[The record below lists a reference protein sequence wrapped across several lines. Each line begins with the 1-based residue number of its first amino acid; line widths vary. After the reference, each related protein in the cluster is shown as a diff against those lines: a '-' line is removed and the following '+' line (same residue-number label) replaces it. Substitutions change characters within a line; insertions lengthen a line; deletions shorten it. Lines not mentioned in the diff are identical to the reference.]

1 LENKLEVRY
10 TPDSESYKKLNSD
23 ELRKYFLIDNLFK
36 PGEIGLIYTDVD
48 RAIIGTAIPVKN
60 SLKLMGSKKELASEY
75 FAERRE
81 IGIIN
86 IGGSGKIKADK
97 NDYLLKNKEAL
108 YIGRGTK
115 EIEFFSEDAS
125 LPAKFYLISYPA
137 HKELPCKQIKF
148 NEAESI
154 NLGQQEN
161 SNKRTI
167 HKFILPSKMETCQL
181 VMGLT
186 ELEPGNVWNTL
197 PPHSHQRR
205 TEIYMYFNLKEDS
218 VVFHLMGEARET
230 RHLVIRNQQVVIS
243 PSYSIHSG
251 VGSQNYSFI
260 WAMGGENQEF
270 DDMDWISINE
280 IQ

>member
-1 LENKLEVRY
+1 MEIRY
-10 TPDSESYKKLNSD
+10 TPDSESYKKMNSD
-23 ELRKYFLIDNLFK
+23 ELKKYFLIDTLFTTGK
-36 PGEIGLIYTDVD
+36 IELVYTDVD
-48 RAIIGTAIPVKN
+48 RAIIGSAVPAEN

-97 NDYLLKNKEAL
+97 KEFTLQNREAL

-115 EIEFFSEDAS
+115 EIEFFSNDIS

-148 NEAESI
+148 SEAESVK
-154 NLGQQEN
+154 LGQPEN
-161 SNKRTI
+161 SNLRTI
-167 HKFILPSKMETCQL
+167 HKFILPSKVETCQL

-186 ELEPGNVWNTL
+186 ELEQGSVWNTL

-205 TEIYMYFNLKEDS
+205 TEIYMYFNLKENS
-218 VVFHLMGEARET
+218 VVFHLMGEAKET
-230 RHLVIRNQQVVIS
+230 RHLVIRNEQVVIS

>member
-1 LENKLEVRY
+1 LEVRY
-10 TPDSESYKKLNSD
+10 TPDSESYKKMNSD
-23 ELRKYFLIDNLFK
+23 DLRKYFLIDNLFHA
-36 PGEIGLIYTDVD
+36 GEINLVYTDVD
-48 RAIIGTAIPVKN
+48 RAIIGSAIPTK
-60 SLKLMGSKKELASEY
+60 SPLKLMGSKKELASEY

-86 IGGSGKIKADK
+86 IGAAGKIKTDK
-97 NDYLLKNKEAL
+97 DEYILQNKEAL

-115 EIEFFSEDAS
+115 EIEFYSNNKS
-125 LPAKFYLISYPA
+125 NPAKYYLISYPA
-137 HKELPCKQIKF
+137 HKKLPCKLIKF
-148 NEAESI
+148 NEAESVS
-154 NLGQQEN
+154 LGLQEN

-167 HKFILPSKMETCQL
+167 HKFILPSKLETCQL

-205 TEIYMYFNLKEDS
+205 TEIYMYFNLEEDS
-218 VVFHLMGEARET
+218 VVFHFMGEAKET

-270 DDMDWISINE
+270 DDMDWISLNE

>member
-1 LENKLEVRY
+1 MEVRY
-10 TPDSESYKKLNSD
+10 TPDSESYKKMNSD
-23 ELRKYFLIDNLFK
+23 ELRKYFLIDNLFI
-36 PGEIGLIYTDVD
+36 PGEIELVYTDVD
-48 RAIIGTAIPVKN
+48 RAIIGSVVPTN
-60 SLKLMGSKKELASEY
+60 SPLKLMGSKKELASEY

-81 IGIIN
+81 VGIIN
-86 IGGSGKIKADK
+86 IGAVGKIKAGKDE
-97 NDYLLKNKEAL
+97 YIIQNKEAL

-115 EIEFFSEDAS
+115 EIEFFSNDQS
-125 LPAKFYLISYPA
+125 NPAKFYIISYPA
-137 HKELPCKQIKF
+137 HKELPSKSIKLG
-148 NEAESI
+148 EAESVS
-154 NLGQQEN
+154 LGQLEN

-167 HKFILPSKMETCQL
+167 HKFILPSKLETCQL

-186 ELEPGNVWNTL
+186 ELEQGNVWNTL

-218 VVFHLMGEARET
+218 VVFHFMGEAKET
-230 RHLVIRNQQVVIS
+230 RHIVVRNQQVVIS

-270 DDMDWISINE
+270 DDMDWVSINE

>member
-1 LENKLEVRY
+1 MEVRY
-10 TPDSESYKKLNSD
+10 TPDSESYKKMNSD
-23 ELRKYFLIDNLFK
+23 ELRKYFLIDNLFI
-36 PGEIGLIYTDVD
+36 PGEIELVYTDVD
-48 RAIIGTAIPVKN
+48 RAIIGSVVPTN
-60 SLKLMGSKKELASEY
+60 SPLKLMGSKKELASEY

-81 IGIIN
+81 VGIIN
-86 IGGSGKIKADK
+86 IGAVGKIKAGKDE
-97 NDYLLKNKEAL
+97 YIIQNKEAL

-115 EIEFFSEDAS
+115 EIEFFSNDQS
-125 LPAKFYLISYPA
+125 NPAKFYIISYPA
-137 HKELPCKQIKF
+137 HKELPCKSIKLG
-148 NEAESI
+148 EAESVS
-154 NLGQQEN
+154 LGQLEN

-167 HKFILPSKMETCQL
+167 HKFILPSKLETCQL

-186 ELEPGNVWNTL
+186 ELEQGNVWNTL

-218 VVFHLMGEARET
+218 VVFHFMGEAKET
-230 RHLVIRNQQVVIS
+230 RHIVVRNQQVVIS

-270 DDMDWISINE
+270 DDMDWVSINE

>member
-1 LENKLEVRY
+1 LEVRY
-10 TPDSESYKKLNSD
+10 TPDSESYKKMNSD
-23 ELRKYFLIDNLFK
+23 ELRKYFLIDSLFTAGK
-36 PGEIGLIYTDVD
+36 LELVYTDVD
-48 RAIIGTAIPVKN
+48 RAIIGSAVPLQN
-60 SLKLMGSKKELASEY
+60 SLKLLGSKKELASEY

-86 IGGSGKIKADK
+86 IGGSGKVKADK
-97 NDYLLKNKEAL
+97 NEFFLQNREAL

-115 EIEFFSEDAS
+115 EIEFYSDAS
-125 LPAKFYLISYPA
+125 DHPAKYYLISYPA
-137 HKELPCKQIKF
+137 HKELPSKQIKF
-148 NEAESI
+148 NEAESVK
-154 NLGQQEN
+154 LGQLEN
-161 SNKRTI
+161 SNQRTI
-167 HKFILPSKMETCQL
+167 YKFILPSKLETCQL

-186 ELEPGNVWNTL
+186 ELETGNVWNTL

-205 TEIYMYFNLKEDS
+205 TEIYMYFNLKDDS
-218 VVFHLMGEARET
+218 VVFHLMGEAKET
-230 RHLVIRNQQVVIS
+230 RHLVIRNEQVVIS